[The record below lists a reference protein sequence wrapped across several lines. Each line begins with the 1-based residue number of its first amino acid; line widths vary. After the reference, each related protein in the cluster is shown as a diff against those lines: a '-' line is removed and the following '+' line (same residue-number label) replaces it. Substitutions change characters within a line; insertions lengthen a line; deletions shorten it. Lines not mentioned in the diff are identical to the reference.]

1 MTGYSEAVRLS
12 RGKGIWA
19 GRALLSACLPP
30 ELLQAS
36 GTGGDPVVRN
46 LRLPAAAQRL
56 GATVELIGSV
66 LHLTATDRDA
76 FEIARDALTEVGA
89 PLRRLA
95 AKRTTLED
103 VFMGEG
109 SNG

>member
-1 MTGYSEAVRLS
+1 
-12 RGKGIWA
+12 
-19 GRALLSACLPP
+19 
-30 ELLQAS
+30 
-36 GTGGDPVVRN
+36 
-46 LRLPAAAQRL
+46 
-56 GATVELIGSV
+56 V

-76 FEIARDALTEVGA
+76 FEIARDALAAAGV